1 MWDGLRVQ
9 VFFLCLIAML
19 WITAASRG
27 PQEHGHRRRL
37 ASYRHRE
44 RRKDGH
50 VLHRSKR
57 GWVWNQFFVIEEY
70 TGPDPVLV
78 GRVRDDTRILFHL
91 QTRVRWW
98 TRSVFPQEAFH
109 KFKALTQS
117 KEFDDKM
124 FLRAR
129 RSTWVFHGCCFFFWL
144 FLWKVLLMKR
154 TCRVPVVT
162 PVTFMWNSKKNTRV
176 LPHIRFLLFD

>member
-1 MWDGLRVQ
+1 MWEGSRVQ

-27 PQEHGHRRRL
+27 PQEHGHRRHL

-78 GRVRDDTRILFHL
+78 GRVRDILGLNYSF
-91 QTRVRWW
+91 V
-98 TRSVFPQEAFH
+98 S
-109 KFKALTQS
+109 
-117 KEFDDKM
+117 D
-124 FLRAR
+124 
-129 RSTWVFHGCCFFFWL
+129 
-144 FLWKVLLMKR
+144 
-154 TCRVPVVT
+154 
-162 PVTFMWNSKKNTRV
+162 
-176 LPHIRFLLFD
+176 